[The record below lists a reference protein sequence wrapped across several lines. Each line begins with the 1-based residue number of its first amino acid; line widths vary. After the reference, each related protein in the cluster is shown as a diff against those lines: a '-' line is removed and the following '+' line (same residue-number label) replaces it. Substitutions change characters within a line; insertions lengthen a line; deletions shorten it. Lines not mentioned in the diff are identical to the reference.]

1 MGFYF
6 NQKDQVLIPD
16 FLFQA
21 SAKSTSRPTKSTR
34 AEVGRPARSTD
45 VHRRARLDLADGR
58 SADPVDR
65 N

>member
-6 NQKDQVLIPD
+6 NQKDLVLNPITVLYWLQPVD
-16 FLFQA
+16 RD
-21 SAKSTSRPTKSTR
+21 SRPQL
-34 AEVGRPARSTD
+34 EVGRPSRSTD

-58 SADPVDR
+58 ATDPVDR